1 MIGSGWTN
9 QIEAG
14 RNSLSLFTPALLLSI
29 SVPAPFAPLLS
40 HDFTF
45 SPSIFSLSIS
55 VSFSFFSSLRSSLSL
70 SSLSPVQQQLITM
83 TELVKFEVFINRG
96 SKSLGHVPL
105 YFKLHLCPEPLL
117 CARWQCVLDPEGKAM
132 SKPFPISPQAPGW

>member
-55 VSFSFFSSLRSSLSL
+55 VSFSFFSSLP